1 MGMILFG
8 ALSLVVGYAIHRL
21 ADVLPKSHQADWR
34 IPYRLPLIAITNLL
48 AFNLIIVRAGVTIQ
62 SVLALIYTAIFLLVL
77 VIDYEHR
84 LILNIVILPAILIA
98 ALASPI
104 TRPGLALSLLGG
116 ALAFIVVFVIYIAA
130 PIYSRWRGHTLAV
143 PFGFGD
149 VKLAL
154 FVGIVTGFPAAIFAL
169 FLAIFLGGIAAILV
183 LAYQYARTRRI
194 NTGAPIA
201 YGPYFCIAGWVF
213 MVFGLWWMG

>member
-1 MGMILFG
+1 MEIILF
-8 ALSLVVGYAIHRL
+8 ALLGLVVGVGILRA
-21 ADVLPKSHQADWR
+21 ADVLPPRDPVWR
-34 IPYRLPLIAITNLL
+34 IPYRAPL
-48 AFNLIIVRAGVTIQ
+48 LIIATAALFAFLVMRYGWTIQ
-62 SVLALIYTAIFLLVL
+62 LALAAIYSAIFLLVL
-77 VIDYEHR
+77 VVDYEHR
-84 LILNIVILPAILIA
+84 LILNIVILPAILFA
-98 ALASPI
+98 ALASPLAH
-104 TRPGLALSLLGG
+104 PGLALSLLGG
-116 ALAFIVVFVIYIAA
+116 ALAFIIVFAIYIAA

-194 NTGAPIA
+194 DIGAPIA